1 MKEGLLIYGCYGYTG
16 KLISEHAVKLG
27 LKPVLA
33 GRDAERTKSLADKL
47 KLSYRVFDLNNEQTV
62 IDNLCDF
69 KVVLHCA
76 GPFMFTSEV
85 MANACIKAKTHYLDI
100 TGEISVFEKIFRM
113 NKAAEEAGILL
124 MAGVGFDV
132 VPTDCLA
139 LYLKEKLPDADSL
152 EMALLQKG
160 GKLSHG
166 TAITIAENMSEG
178 SAVRRNGKI
187 VKILAGELTK
197 VIDFGDKKRKT
208 VSIPWG
214 DVSTAYRTTGIP
226 NITIYNYVPSSLITS
241 MKLSN
246 YIGFFLKTDFVK
258 RRMINAIKKRPAGPT
273 DEMRSNAKGVI
284 WGEVKNP
291 SGATHRAI
299 LELPEG
305 YTLTAWTAVKI
316 AKNILETEPPH
327 GSKTPAAV
335 FGKDFILQFTGVK
348 RTDIA

>member
-16 KLISEHAVKLG
+16 KLISEHAVQLG

-33 GRDAERTKSLADKL
+33 GRDEQRTKSLAETL
-47 KLSYRVFDLNNEQTV
+47 KLSHLVFDLSDENSV
-62 IDNLCDF
+62 MDNIRDF

-85 MANACIKAKTHYLDI
+85 MANACIKTKTHYLDI

-113 NKAAEEAGILL
+113 DKAAKEAGIML

-139 LYLKEKLPDADSL
+139 LYLKEKLPDADCL

-166 TAITIAENMSEG
+166 TAITVAENMAEG
-178 SAVRRNGKI
+178 GAVRREGKI
-187 VKILAGELTK
+187 VKIPAGTLTRM
-197 VIDFGDKKRKT
+197 IDFGDKKRNT
-208 VSIPWG
+208 VAIPWG

-226 NITIYNYVPSSLITS
+226 NITIYNYVPESVIRG

-246 YIGFFLKTDFVK
+246 YIGFILRMDFVK
-258 RRMINAIKKRPAGPT
+258 RRMIKAIKSRPAGPT
-273 DEMRSNAKGVI
+273 EEMRKHARGVI
-284 WGEVKNP
+284 WGEVKNA
-291 SGATHRAI
+291 SGKTKVA
-299 LELPEG
+299 LLDLPEG

-316 AKNILETEPPH
+316 AQNILTNEPPS
-327 GSKTPAAV
+327 GAKTPAQV
-335 FGKDFILQFTGVK
+335 FGSNFILQFEGVK
-348 RTDIA
+348 RTDI